1 MKKLLTTV
9 CTLLLLSSI
18 GFAQH
23 TQRTTLEGDT
33 WLTQVGSII
42 TIPTSPTIS
51 GTATLGGLNMSVVV
65 ITGSSPYTVL
75 AANTG
80 RLHVIT
86 DLGQNTVIDLP
97 AEVAGLNYRFIY
109 ADEAVETHD
118 HTIDS
123 EAAANFFIGGI
134 AFADTD
140 AGSGADEI
148 HLGIYSDGNSNS
160 ILTLNNLAT
169 GSWIEFHCD
178 GTNWYLFGDIR
189 SDTVPTLTDQP

>member
-1 MKKLLTTV
+1 MKKFLLIV
-9 CTLLLLSSI
+9 CVLLLI
-18 GFAQH
+18 CNVCFAQNTARVTLAGGGTYI
-23 TQRTTLEGDT
+23 TQE
-33 WLTQVGSII
+33 GSILTVNATPSFTGI
-42 TIPTSPTIS
+42 NLSP
-51 GTATLGGLNMSVVV
+51 VV
-65 ITGSSPYTVL
+65 ITGSSPFTVL

-80 RLHVIT
+80 RVHVIT

-97 AEVAGLNYRFIY
+97 PEAAGLFYRFIY

-134 AFADTD
+134 GFGDTD
-140 AGSGADEI
+140 AGDVADEI

-169 GSWIEFHCD
+169 GTWIEFHCD
-178 GTNWYLFGDIR
+178 GTNWYLNGDIR
-189 SDTVPTLTDQP
+189 SDTIPTLTDQP